1 MSRHT
6 GVYWKRVYLD
16 SRFDGD
22 QLNLMYSGDEKMARF
37 WEVFAP
43 EYNVFLMENP
53 GEVSGNMALTKPVV
67 MSGGAWLDDEN
78 DM

>member
-1 MSRHT
+1 MS
-6 GVYWKRVYLD
+6 K
-16 SRFDGD
+16 D